1 MKCQKCGVNEAT
13 THVKTITNGEYAEF
27 DLCPSCA
34 KKMGYTNFFADMENE
49 FSNLLGSFFGNA
61 LPARSQATRCENCG
75 STYAEISKTGQVG
88 CPECYAV
95 FAEELFPSITRLHGN
110 TTHCGKTPHRLE
122 YVQTEETDMPVQEQ
136 KTSKIEDL
144 QARLKQAVKE
154 QNFEKAAELRDKI
167 KELEEK

>member
-13 THVKTITNGEYAEF
+13 THVKTITNGEYAEY

-75 STYAEISKTGQVG
+75 STYTEISKTGQVG
-88 CPECYAV
+88 CPECYSI
-95 FAEELFPSITRLHGN
+95 FADELFPSITRLHGN
-110 TTHCGKTPHRLE
+110 TTHCGKIPHRLE
-122 YVQTEETDMPVQEQ
+122 YMQTEEKSTAPKQSEAAQTDALRAQLE
-136 KTSKIEDL
+136 
-144 QARLKQAVKE
+144 QAVKE